1 MASVRGLPLRVMS
14 HDKPYVSLVST
25 PSKRAATL
33 ELATEIERRG
43 FPGIA
48 VPSLGDTLA
57 LCTSLAHVTSSVRII
72 TAIQPI
78 YRASANEVA
87 STAAYLHEV
96 SEGRFSLGLGVSHE
110 AMNKRVQGAHP
121 GRPLSDIRDYVAAL
135 RASERFTGALPPVLL
150 ATLRDRML
158 GVATETAQG
167 ALWANCSRRAI
178 AEQRDRVPGA
188 KAEGFWCATM
198 IPCVI
203 DDDRQAAA
211 AVNRRT
217 MATYVGL
224 PNYRNAWRQAGYAE
238 EMDTIEEVLASGQRD
253 RLTEVMSD
261 AWLADCT
268 LFGTANDVRD
278 GLAAWR
284 EIGVEP
290 IAVMSSTSGGQHHA
304 IRQLFDA
311 YA

>member
-1 MASVRGLPLRVMS
+1 MS

-25 PSKRAATL
+25 ASKRAATL
-33 ELATEIERRG
+33 ELAAEIERRG

-57 LCTSLAHVTSSVRII
+57 LCTSLAHVTSSVHFV

-96 SEGRFSLGLGVSHE
+96 SGGRFSLGLGVSHE
-110 AMNKRVQGAHP
+110 AMNKRVQGANP
-121 GRPLSDIRDYVAAL
+121 GQPLSDMRDYVAAL

-158 GVATETAQG
+158 GLATEVAQG

-178 AEQRDRVPGA
+178 AGQLDRVPGA
-188 KAEGFWCATM
+188 RADGFWCANM

-203 DDDRQAAA
+203 DDDRRAAA
-211 AVNRRT
+211 AINRRT

-224 PNYRNAWRQAGYAE
+224 PNYRNAWRAAGYVE
-238 EMDTIEEVLASGQRD
+238 EMDAIEAVLASGERD
-253 RLTEVMSD
+253 RLPEVMSD
-261 AWLADCT
+261 TWLADCT
-268 LFGTANDVRD
+268 LFGSAADVRE
-278 GLAAWR
+278 GLTAWR
-284 EIGVEP
+284 ETGVEP

>member
-1 MASVRGLPLRVMS
+1 MS
-14 HDKPYVSLVST
+14 NKPFVSLVST

-33 ELATEIERRG
+33 QLAEEIESRG

-57 LCTSLAHVTSSVRII
+57 LCTSLAHVTSRIHFL

-96 SEGRFSLGLGVSHE
+96 SGGRFSLGLGVSHE
-110 AMNKRVQGAHP
+110 AMNKRVQGARP
-121 GRPLSDIRDYVAAL
+121 GRPLGDMRTYVDAM
-135 RASERFTGALPPVLL
+135 RSGERFTGPLPPVLL

-158 GVATETAQG
+158 ELSVETGQG
-167 ALWANCSRRAI
+167 ALWANASRRAV
-178 AEQRDRVPGA
+178 AAQLDRVPGVRA
-188 KAEGFWCATM
+188 AGFWLANM
-198 IPCVI
+198 VPCVI
-203 DDDRQAAA
+203 DEDRSAAA
-211 AVNRRT
+211 AINRRT
-217 MATYVGL
+217 MTTYVGL
-224 PNYRNAWRQAGYAE
+224 PNYRNAWREAGYVD
-238 EMDTIEEVLASGQRD
+238 EMDAIEAVLASGERD
-253 RLTEVMSD
+253 RLASVMSD

-268 LFGTANDVRD
+268 LFGTADDVRN
-278 GLAAWR
+278 GLDAWR
-284 EIGVEP
+284 DIGVQP

-304 IRQLFDA
+304 IRELFDA

>member
-1 MASVRGLPLRVMS
+1 MSV
-14 HDKPYVSLVST
+14 KPYVSLVST
-25 PSKRAATL
+25 PTKRAATL
-33 ELATEIERRG
+33 ELSAEIERRG

-57 LCTSLAHVTSSVRII
+57 LCTSLAHVTSTVRIV

-96 SEGRFSLGLGVSHE
+96 SGGRFSLGLGVSHE
-110 AMNKRVQGAHP
+110 AMNKRVHGAHP
-121 GRPLSDIRDYVAAL
+121 GRPLSDMRHYVEAL
-135 RASERFTGALPPVLL
+135 RASERFTGPLPPVLL

-158 GVATETAQG
+158 GLAVELGQG
-167 ALWANCSRRAI
+167 ALWANASRRAV
-178 AEQRDRVPGA
+178 AEQLTRVPGA
-188 KAEGFWCATM
+188 RGEGFWLANM

-203 DDDRQAAA
+203 DEDRAAAA

-217 MATYVGL
+217 MTTYVGL
-224 PNYRNAWRQAGYAE
+224 PNYRRAWRDAGYVE
-238 EMDTIEEVLASGQRD
+238 EMDAIEVVLATGDRD
-253 RLTEVMSD
+253 RLPRVMSD

-268 LFGTANDVRD
+268 LFGTASEVRE
-278 GLAAWR
+278 GLDAWR
-284 EIGVEP
+284 DTGVEP

-304 IRQLFDA
+304 IRQLFEA

>member
-1 MASVRGLPLRVMS
+1 MT
-14 HDKPYVSLVST
+14 DKPYVSLVST
-25 PSKRAATL
+25 ATKRSATL
-33 ELATEIERRG
+33 DLASEIERRG

-57 LCTSLAHVTSSVRII
+57 LCTSLAHVTSDLHFL

-96 SEGRFSLGLGVSHE
+96 SGGRFSLGLGVSH
-110 AMNKRVQGAHP
+110 APMNKRVHGASP
-121 GRPLSDIRDYVAAL
+121 GQPLSDMTAYVEAL
-135 RASERFTGALPPVLL
+135 HAFERTTGPLPPVLL

-158 GVATETAQG
+158 GVATEIAQG

-178 AEQRDRVPGA
+178 AAQLDRVEGTRSD
-188 KAEGFWCATM
+188 GFWLANM

-203 DDDRQAAA
+203 DDDRAAA
-211 AVNRRT
+211 AAINRKT
-217 MATYVGL
+217 MTTYVGL
-224 PNYRNAWRQAGYAE
+224 PNYRNAWRAAGYVE
-238 EMDTIEEVLASGQRD
+238 EMDAIEAVLASGERE
-253 RLTEVMSD
+253 RLPSVMSD

-268 LFGTANDVRD
+268 LFGSVDDIRE
-278 GLAAWR
+278 GLASWR
-284 EIGVEP
+284 DIGVEP

-311 YA
+311 YT

>member
-1 MASVRGLPLRVMS
+1 MS
-14 HDKPYVSLVST
+14 DLPYVSLVST
-25 PSKRAATL
+25 ASKRLATL

-57 LCTSLAHVTSSVRII
+57 LCTSLAHVTSTAHVL

-96 SEGRFSLGLGVSHE
+96 SGGRFSLGLGVSHD
-110 AMNKRVQGAHP
+110 AMNKRVQGARP
-121 GRPLSDIRDYVAAL
+121 GQPLTDMRDYLGAL
-135 RASERFTGALPPVLL
+135 DASQRFTGPLPPVLL

-158 GVATETAQG
+158 GLAVGSAQG
-167 ALWANCSRRAI
+167 ALWANCSRRAV
-178 AEQRDRVPGA
+178 AEQLDRVEGA
-188 KAEGFWCATM
+188 RRAGFWCANM

-203 DDDRQAAA
+203 DDDREAAA
-211 AVNRRT
+211 AINRRT
-217 MATYVGL
+217 MTTYVGL
-224 PNYRNAWRQAGYAE
+224 PNYRNAWRNAGYVE
-238 EMDTIEEVLASGQRD
+238 EMDAIEAVLARGERD
-253 RLTEVMSD
+253 RLPEVMSD
-261 AWLADCT
+261 TWLADCT
-268 LFGTANDVRD
+268 LFGSVDEVRE
-278 GLAAWR
+278 GLAAWHD
-284 EIGVEP
+284 IGVQP